1 MMATGNIL
9 TKMGARRTVVGHRR
23 GFQRQPYC
31 RPEERLQSNDLDTMV
46 LGHMVVG
53 LDEEG
58 NTTLPGF
65 LSHPLACNVGH
76 KGMARIAVG
85 TWETE
90 DTTGGRHMVALSQS
104 EGILRNGM
112 GMMHRCMR
120 VNARHL
126 VLGAHGKAL
135 AAKRG

>member
-1 MMATGNIL
+1 MATGNML
-9 TKMGARRTVVGHRR
+9 MRMGAWRTVVGHCRA
-23 GFQRQPYC
+23 FLRQLYC
-31 RPEERLQSNDLDTMV
+31 RPEGKLQNNDLDTMA
-46 LGHMVVG
+46 LGHMVVES
-53 LDEEG
+53 DEEG
-58 NTTLPGF
+58 NTTFPGF
-65 LSHPLACNVGH
+65 LSPPLACNVGH

-90 DTTGGRHMVALSQS
+90 DTTGGRRMVALSHS

-126 VLGAHGKAL
+126 VLGAHGKVL
-135 AAKRG
+135 AAKRD